1 MNPFQTLQTK
11 LHAQL
16 LALCV
21 LLISAVCIPSLAAA
35 EPSVVEMVD
44 ALMKKQAAE
53 PSPDGLKRRGLNTSQ
68 TAPAAGRLQL
78 FVQFEFASANI
89 TAESRDLL
97 VKLGAAMN
105 SPALAGQRFRIEGHT
120 DAVGDAQVNLRLSEQ
135 RAHSVRQFLLS
146 NADIEKARL
155 SAIGKG
161 SSEPLASTNPRAA
174 LNRRVEVVA
183 LDNPALG
190 SGAPAPTAAS
200 SAVSISPAA
209 TDTQLPSAGVVR
221 QLQGAVSLTRAN
233 ATSVLGPGAVLREGD
248 TISTAPGASVLVQLG
263 DGAKLLARPGA
274 IVSLSRIDN
283 SGAFGTLTHS
293 IALAM
298 GAIRYVT
305 GSVGKSRPQAVH
317 FKTPNATIGIRGTD
331 LEIVHAPNQPSVQ
344 ESGTYVRVNSGA
356 IELDGNDG
364 SKVSLTKNEQAFAAA
379 PGPKLRGGVRTPLA
393 RKLDAP
399 ANVFS
404 SGDFDVL
411 LESP

>member
-1 MNPFQTLQTK
+1 V
-11 LHAQL
+11 QL

-21 LLISAVCIPSLAAA
+21 LLISAVGIPSLAAA
-35 EPSVVEMVD
+35 EPSVEEMVD
-44 ALMKKQAAE
+44 ALTSKQSAQ
-53 PSPDGLKRRGLNTSQ
+53 PLPGGVKRRGINSSQ
-68 TAPAAGRLQL
+68 SAPAAGRLQL
-78 FVQFEFASANI
+78 SVQFEFASANI

-97 VKLGAAMN
+97 AKLGAAMN

-120 DAVGDAQVNLRLSEQ
+120 DAIGDAQVNLRLSEQ

-146 NADIEKARL
+146 NASIETTRL

-161 SSEPLASTNPRAA
+161 SSEPLASANPRAA
-174 LNRRVEVVA
+174 ANRRVEVVA
-183 LDNPALG
+183 LDDRALG
-190 SGAPAPTAAS
+190 SGTPAPAAAS
-200 SAVSISPAA
+200 SAVSLSPAA
-209 TDTQLPSAGVVR
+209 TNTQFVSAGVVR

-233 ATSVLGPGAVLREGD
+233 KTTAMGPGEVLHEGD
-248 TISTAPGASVLVQLG
+248 TISTAPGASVLVQLE
-263 DGAKLLARPGA
+263 DGAKLLARPGS

-283 SGAFGTLTHS
+283 SSALDRLSHS
-293 IALAM
+293 IALAL

-305 GSVGKSRPQAVH
+305 GSVGKSRPQAVR

-331 LEIVHAPNQPSVQ
+331 LEIVHAPKQPSVQ

-379 PGPKLRGGVRTPLA
+379 PGPKLRGVVPGPLA

-411 LESP
+411 LEKP